1 MEKTKLKQNTT
12 MRDIN
17 KEDKLILIKQII
29 IKKMIKKYLP

>member
-17 KEDKLILIKQII
+17 KGDKLILIKQII